1 MQIIEDTGTDESSTI
16 RILVST
22 DNHVGYLEKDPI
34 RGNDSHNTFD
44 EVMKCARTNDVDMV
58 ILCGDLFHE
67 NKPSRKAMYQVMRS
81 LRLNCLGERP
91 CELEILSDQSVVSR
105 DAALGHINVEDPE
118 INIAVPVFSIHGN
131 HDDPSGED
139 RLCALDIL
147 QMSGLI
153 NYFGQVPENDNITVR
168 PILIKKGN
176 TKFALYGLSNI
187 RDERLYRSFKQG
199 NVRFMRPDV
208 DPDSWFNVIVVHQN
222 HTSHTETGYLPENFI
237 PDFFDLV
244 LWGHEHE
251 CIIDP
256 VYNPQQNFYVVQPG
270 SSVATSLCPGE
281 AVSKHIAI
289 FSIIK
294 KSFSMEKIRLKTVRP
309 FIMKDISLYENIA
322 IKPNT
327 NNKSIV
333 TAFLIEK
340 VQEAI
345 EEALNEWKS
354 FQEPY
359 YKEDPPL
366 PLIRLKV
373 EYSLEYQVE
382 NPQRF
387 SNRFVGK
394 VANPNDIVKFYM
406 RKNTRNKAIKSLQSD
421 IEPLNVKLEN
431 IKVEDLVKEF
441 LSIQSLVCLPEYE
454 LGEAVTKFIEKD
466 DREALKCFVTA
477 HIDSQVKLLIKNLV
491 TEENLEEELKKQKL
505 FYEERTKL
513 KFEEDKEEFYMKNDF
528 GNLNKISL
536 LEKNYNENI
545 NNETTHNRHISNSN
559 ENLNDHNENMNNYNE
574 DINNYTGNIN
584 NYNRSRNNYN
594 ENINNYNGN
603 TNNYSRTVNNYN
615 GSLNEYNEGTNNY
628 NPNINNYSSNINI
641 SSNLKPNDIYKN
653 ISKTIKEEYFIDD
666 KQFISGFD
674 NIPLTNMQSVQYK
687 IYNTDKNYPISQN
700 LNHGKWKYQNNIYVK
715 DEIDNIS
722 DNEFIPKFNF
732 KRAKLL

>member
-1 MQIIEDTGTDESSTI
+1 MRIIEDTAIDESSTI

-44 EVMKCARTNDVDMV
+44 EVMRYARINDVDMV
-58 ILCGDLFHE
+58 VLCGDLFHE

-91 CELEILSDQSVVSR
+91 CELEILSDQSIVSR
-105 DAALGHINVEDPE
+105 DMALGHINVEDLE
-118 INIAVPVFSIHGN
+118 INVAIPVFSIHGN

-147 QMSGLI
+147 QMAGLM
-153 NYFGQVPENDNITVR
+153 NYFGQVPENDNIIIR
-168 PILIKKGN
+168 PILIKKGD

-222 HTSHTETGYLPENFI
+222 HTSHTEKGYLPENFI

-256 VYNPQQNFYVVQPG
+256 IYNPQQNFYVVQPG

-281 AVSKHIAI
+281 AVSKHVAI
-289 FSIIK
+289 FSITK
-294 KSFSMEKIRLKTVRP
+294 KSFSMQKIRLKSVRP
-309 FIMKDISLYENIA
+309 FIMKDISLYENTA

-327 NNKSIV
+327 NNKSMV

-354 FQEPY
+354 YQEPY
-359 YKEDPPL
+359 YKEEPPL

-406 RKNTRNKAIKSLQSD
+406 KKNTRNKAIKSLHTD
-421 IEPLNVKLEN
+421 IESLNIKLEN

-441 LSIQSLVCLPEYE
+441 LSTQSLVCLPENE
-454 LGEAVTKFIEKD
+454 LGEAVTRFIEKD
-466 DREALKCFVTA
+466 DREALKWFVYA
-477 HIDSQVKLLIKNLV
+477 FFY
-491 TEENLEEELKKQKL
+491 LK
-505 FYEERTKL
+505 TK
-513 KFEEDKEEFYMKNDF
+513 DY
-528 GNLNKISL
+528 
-536 LEKNYNENI
+536 
-545 NNETTHNRHISNSN
+545 
-559 ENLNDHNENMNNYNE
+559 
-574 DINNYTGNIN
+574 
-584 NYNRSRNNYN
+584 
-594 ENINNYNGN
+594 
-603 TNNYSRTVNNYN
+603 
-615 GSLNEYNEGTNNY
+615 
-628 NPNINNYSSNINI
+628 
-641 SSNLKPNDIYKN
+641 
-653 ISKTIKEEYFIDD
+653 
-666 KQFISGFD
+666 
-674 NIPLTNMQSVQYK
+674 
-687 IYNTDKNYPISQN
+687 
-700 LNHGKWKYQNNIYVK
+700 
-715 DEIDNIS
+715 
-722 DNEFIPKFNF
+722 
-732 KRAKLL
+732 